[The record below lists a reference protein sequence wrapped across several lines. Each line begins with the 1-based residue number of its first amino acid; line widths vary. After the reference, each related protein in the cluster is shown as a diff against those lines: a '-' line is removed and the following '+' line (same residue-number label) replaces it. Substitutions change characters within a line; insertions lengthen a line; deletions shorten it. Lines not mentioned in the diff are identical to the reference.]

1 MDELTRLYSPSC
13 WVAGKSSEEVMSEFI
28 SKTQEAFENLKN
40 NLEIPRSLDISY
52 GSKPNKKIDLWGP
65 KDSKNLLIYFHGGY
79 WAAGSRHDTA
89 PILPCALKSGY
100 TVAAMGYELATKN
113 IGSLPETI
121 SDAIQGTQY
130 VLENF
135 GDNFENIIVGGHSAG
150 GHLAIRAVSGSEN
163 SKNSNKIKGLLLF
176 SGVYFVEELVETDIG
191 RDISLT
197 ASDAKLSTCDFKLI
211 RVPGSI
217 NQVQIILGLQESPKL
232 IEQNRELMGD
242 FANTYKID
250 EFPDDSHF
258 SIITGLLN
266 EHSDVFKTV
275 SRFLNSF

>member
-28 SKTQEAFENLKN
+28 SKTQETFENFKN

-100 TVAAMGYELATKN
+100 TVAAMG
-113 IGSLPETI
+113 
-121 SDAIQGTQY
+121 
-130 VLENF
+130 
-135 GDNFENIIVGGHSAG
+135 
-150 GHLAIRAVSGSEN
+150 
-163 SKNSNKIKGLLLF
+163 
-176 SGVYFVEELVETDIG
+176 VYFVEELVETDIG
-191 RDISLT
+191 RDIGLT
-197 ASDAKLSTCDFKLI
+197 ASDAKLSTCDFKLL
-211 RVPGSI
+211 RVPESVS
-217 NQVQIILGLQESPKL
+217 QVQIILGLQESPKL